1 MLDSFKTQ
9 KRLRTKYN
17 LIRELVKTEEKFA
30 SDIAVVIDI
39 YNRRLQKEPYHDLIS
54 DRDAQ
59 ALFTNLDQVL
69 LLSRRFVSHL
79 KECIPAY
86 ILTECDLTPPE
97 AFESVSTNHMLKDVK
112 SHIGQIMLEYI
123 PNLEPTYETYC
134 SQSQFQ
140 LNTFYRINTQGSP
153 MVDQWLLESREASK
167 DKTQAWSLDALL
179 IKPVQR
185 LMKYPLL
192 LKSML
197 DATPQDHPDY
207 LLLAAAIEKMQDA
220 ANRINAIEPKTFSFE
235 SFPQE
240 VLQQEESHLGDYNTV
255 MSQMKTDPRCDQEL
269 EILLIQFDRK
279 QRHVKNLIKYLRNS
293 IFQIQ
298 KHFDVNSA
306 LAHSWVNWISASED
320 LDILTRTPKNKMYRR
335 FAMFALPFTTSSSAN
350 VSTNKLM
357 RRVEDGV
364 IDPLNDMWLCYFNTS
379 NTIVLR
385 ERYHKAYQKYI
396 TYKERLEA
404 SDGDSLSQLDS
415 VTLANADNFL
425 RLHSRL
431 KNELPVLFSMTED
444 IIDTCLVQ
452 FLAIQRDWFRVAVDS
467 TSNVFGLTL
476 SDIRRIP
483 GKEDPI
489 LASFKNNSRA
499 NHKAHKIID
508 EDLKICKPQS
518 KPKIQPQ
525 PQSQDSPQHQQR
537 VPKKIPTELTDSLRL
552 NKSLIRETTYMS
564 TSSSDITI
572 HDNLDFEL
580 SQAQGSQIYI
590 TNNKIVSDERPKSVS
605 AASVFQYK
613 PLTRTSTVNS
623 SIDRTSLSTST
634 SHSTSSRSSSISS
647 SHHNDSF
654 AIPASPTAA
663 VTPTPPSDQSLKNG
677 NSIRLSLSKSL
688 RRKNSFFGITSWAR
702 QSSPPL

>member
-1 MLDSFKTQ
+1 MQQQPCLQEISPQNSRYSINHEVHTHSTKNPSLSSFSTCESTTTNSTIGSFQLSRPPSQTSPLSADSTTNFIPVADLSLSGFDKQQPVSSEKDPSDNVTDNSAILDSSKIQ

-17 LIRELVKTEEKFA
+17 LIRELVNTEETFT

-39 YNRRLQKEPYHDLIS
+39 YNHRLQKESYHDLIS
-54 DRDAQ
+54 DRDVQ

-69 LLSRRFVSHL
+69 LLSRQFVSRL

-97 AFESVSTNHMLKDVK
+97 AFDLVSTNQRLKDVK

-123 PNLEPTYETYC
+123 PNLEATYKTYC
-134 SQSQFQ
+134 SQSEFQ

-207 LLLAAAIEKMQDA
+207 LPLAAAIEKIQDS
-220 ANRINAIEPKTFSFE
+220 ANRINAIEPETFSFE
-235 SFPQE
+235 SFPKE
-240 VLQQEESHLGDYNTV
+240 VLQQDASHLGDYNTV

-269 EILLIQFDRK
+269 EILLVQFDRK
-279 QRHVKNLIKYLRNS
+279 QRHVQNLIKYLRKS

-306 LAHSWVNWISASED
+306 LAHAWYNWLSED
-320 LDILTRTPKNKMYRR
+320 SDILTRSPKNKMYKR
-335 FAMFALPFTTSSSAN
+335 FAIFALPFTTSSSAN
-350 VSTNKLM
+350 VSTNELM
-357 RRVEDGV
+357 RLVENGV
-364 IDPLNDMWLCYFNTS
+364 IDPLNDMWLCYFNTG

-385 ERYHKAYQKYI
+385 ERYHKAYQKYVAH
-396 TYKERLEA
+396 KERLEA
-404 SDGDSLSQLDS
+404 SDGDNLSQLDS
-415 VTLANADNFL
+415 VTLANADSFL
-425 RLHSRL
+425 RLHNRL

-444 IIDTCLVQ
+444 IIDTCLVK

-489 LASFKNNSRA
+489 LADFKNKLRA

-508 EDLKICKPQS
+508 EDLKICKPQP
-518 KPKIQPQ
+518 KPKIESQPQ
-525 PQSQDSPQHQQR
+525 PQHQQQHPR
-537 VPKKIPTELTDSLRL
+537 GLALQL
-552 NKSLIRETTYMS
+552 
-564 TSSSDITI
+564 
-572 HDNLDFEL
+572 
-580 SQAQGSQIYI
+580 
-590 TNNKIVSDERPKSVS
+590 
-605 AASVFQYK
+605 
-613 PLTRTSTVNS
+613 
-623 SIDRTSLSTST
+623 
-634 SHSTSSRSSSISS
+634 
-647 SHHNDSF
+647 
-654 AIPASPTAA
+654 
-663 VTPTPPSDQSLKNG
+663 
-677 NSIRLSLSKSL
+677 
-688 RRKNSFFGITSWAR
+688 
-702 QSSPPL
+702 